1 MEHRYDHKPVMLFEV
16 LKYLDLKTSG
26 IYVDGTLGLAGH
38 SQEIL
43 RKIDRTGQVIGFDQ
57 DQESL
62 KKAQDILKSF
72 SAQCSF
78 VHSNF
83 CHIPDFLKKQKIHG
97 VDGILLDLGV
107 SSVQLDDSQRGFSF
121 REDGPLDMRMDQSGP
136 SSAFDLVNGLS
147 ESELSEIFKEYGQE
161 RWHRRIAKHIVFS
174 RQNSPIETTGVLSD
188 VILQA
193 IPKGVRRQKI
203 HPATRTFQAI
213 RIVVNQELSVLE
225 KILEDG
231 IECLLPKGRF
241 VVISFH
247 SLEDRIVKKVFKEKA
262 KLGLVKLI
270 EKKPV
275 HPSEEE
281 VNNNSRARSAC
292 LRVVERI

>member
-1 MEHRYDHKPVMLFEV
+1 MEHRYDHKSVMLSEV
-16 LKYLDLKTSG
+16 LKYLDLKISG

-38 SQEIL
+38 SKEIL
-43 RKIDRTGQVIGFDQ
+43 KKIGRIGQLIGFDQ
-57 DQESL
+57 DQEAL
-62 KKAQDILKSF
+62 KRAQDVLKNF

-83 CHIPDFLKKQKIHG
+83 CHIPDVLKKQKIHG
-97 VDGILLDLGV
+97 VDGIFLDLGV
-107 SSVQLDDSQRGFSF
+107 SSIQLDDPQRGFSF
-121 REDGPLDMRMDQSGP
+121 REDGPLDMRMDQSGS

-174 RQNSPIETTGVLSD
+174 RQKKPIESTKVLSD
-188 VILQA
+188 IVSQA
-193 IPKGVRRQKI
+193 IPKGVCRQKI
-203 HPATRTFQAI
+203 HPATRSFQAI

-225 KILEDG
+225 KTLEDG
-231 IECLLPKGRF
+231 IEYLLPQGRF

-247 SLEDRIVKKVFKEKA
+247 SLEDRIVKKIFKEKS

-275 HPSEEE
+275 RPSEEE
-281 VNNNSRARSAC
+281 VNNNPRARSAC
-292 LRVVERI
+292 LRVIERI